1 MNDKQKTPFQYLG
14 IPGIISILSLAVGWL
29 AIVFLIQNQPLLGIA
44 SAVIAFYLDCLDGYV
59 ARRTYKES
67 VFGKQ
72 LDGTF
77 DFFNYLV
84 FSALLFWKYIQ
95 PNFLGVIVGFVIL
108 ATGAFRLV
116 RFNIEG
122 FVVKNNQ
129 LYYAGIVVCHV
140 SLAAALL
147 FMLKQFFPEII
158 SVISIP
164 VMLIVSGL
172 QVSRILVK
180 KSNTYHFW
188 LSIAAIILIVALGL
202 QIWQR

>member
-1 MNDKQKTPFQYLG
+1 MNDKQKTFFEYLG
-14 IPGIISILSLAVGWL
+14 IPGIVSMLSLAAGWL
-29 AIVFLIQNQPLLGIA
+29 AIVFLIQDRPLLGIA
-44 SAVIAFYLDCLDGYV
+44 SAVVAFYLDCLDGYI
-59 ARRTYKES
+59 ARKTRKES
-67 VFGKQ
+67 VFGRQ

-95 PNFLGVIVGFVIL
+95 PNLIGVIVGFVIL

-122 FVVKNNQ
+122 FVVKKNQ

-140 SLAAALL
+140 SLTAALL
-147 FMLKQFFPEII
+147 FITKQFFPEFISII
-158 SVISIP
+158 SVPI
-164 VMLIVSGL
+164 MLIVSGL

-180 KSNTYHFW
+180 KSNTYHIW
-188 LSIAAIILIVALGL
+188 LSIAAIILIIVLGL

>member
-1 MNDKQKTPFQYLG
+1 MNSEKKSFLQYLG
-14 IPGIISILSLAVGWL
+14 IPGIISMLSLAAGWF
-29 AIVFLIQNQPLLGIA
+29 AIVFLIQNQPFLGIA
-44 SAVIAFYLDCLDGYV
+44 SAVVAFYLDCLDGYI
-59 ARRTYKES
+59 ARKTHKES
-67 VFGKQ
+67 AFGRQ

-84 FSALLFWKYIQ
+84 FSALLFWRYIQ
-95 PNFLGVIVGFVIL
+95 PNFMGVIVGFVIL

-122 FVVKNNQ
+122 YVVKNNQ

-140 SLAAALL
+140 SLTAALL
-147 FMLKQFFPEII
+147 YIFKQFFPEII
-158 SVISIP
+158 SIISIP
-164 VMLIVSGL
+164 TMLIVSGL

-188 LSIAAIILIVALGL
+188 LSIAAIILIISLGL